1 MVAWI
6 NLDKF
11 ERKASL
17 TVDLVFVK
25 FHRSSTNTCVVKK
38 LEVKLDLLSQRQIL
52 QLLRAKKSIAIK
64 PIFESRIYFKSQH
77 LQAIHFII
85 ADVDQRERRFLDR
98 RATTLK
104 Q

>member
-1 MVAWI
+1 MLSFIEAQPTPV
-6 NLDKF
+6 L
-11 ERKASL
+11 S
-17 TVDLVFVK
+17 
-25 FHRSSTNTCVVKK
+25 KK

-98 RATTLK
+98 RAATLK

>member
-1 MVAWI
+1 MLSFKEAQPTPV
-6 NLDKF
+6 L
-11 ERKASL
+11 S
-17 TVDLVFVK
+17 
-25 FHRSSTNTCVVKK
+25 KK
-38 LEVKLDLLSQRQIL
+38 LEDKLDLLSQRQIL

-98 RATTLK
+98 RATTIK